1 MPLPAADIERMI
13 RAAFPDAEVTLEDL
27 AGDNDHY
34 RLTVIAEAFRG
45 KPRVAQHRMV
55 FDALEGKMGAEL
67 HALAL
72 STAAP

>member
-13 RAAFPDAEVTLEDL
+13 RTAFPGAEVRLEDL

-34 RLTVIAEAFRG
+34 RLTVISEAFRG
-45 KPRVAQHRMV
+45 KTRVAQHRMV

-72 STAAP
+72 STSAP